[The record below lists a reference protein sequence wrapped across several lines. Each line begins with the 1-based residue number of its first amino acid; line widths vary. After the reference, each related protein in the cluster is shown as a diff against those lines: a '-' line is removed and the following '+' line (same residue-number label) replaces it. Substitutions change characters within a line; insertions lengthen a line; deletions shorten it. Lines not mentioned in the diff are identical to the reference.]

1 MVSFPGVKESK
12 TINRISVSS
21 SVSCLSCIFYS
32 KSGETNKAS
41 LRTEGNQ
48 LSQGFEQPLKSTL
61 KRKLVLEGYYSKA
74 GSIKP
79 VLINKSSLTNLNQ
92 TKTDVSKG
100 GFAAEIE
107 FSVFDNRS
115 FSGISSIFPQLFSIS
130 ANNNIIPT
138 FI

>member
-48 LSQGFEQPLKSTL
+48 LSQGFDQPLKSTL
-61 KRKLVLEGYYSKA
+61 KRKLVLEGYFTNAS
-74 GSIKP
+74 SMQP
-79 VLINKSSLTNLNQ
+79 VLINKGSVTSLNQ
-92 TKTDVSKG
+92 TKTDVGIG

-107 FSVFDNRS
+107 FYAFDNRS
-115 FSGISSIFPQLFSIS
+115 FSGISSTFPQLFSIS
-130 ANNNIIPT
+130 AYNNIIPT